1 MKGQRTVT
9 TWMSLGIAGLLAG
22 CAAAPEAPTAATP
35 PPPMPPRIYV
45 ANESGNSVSVID
57 AQTFAVLGTIDAK
70 ASSTHDLTV
79 TRDGRRVFATNLAS
93 GKLSVIDAAAMETIA
108 TLYTGD
114 RAHVVA
120 LTNDNKQ
127 AWVANIGDNNI
138 SVIDTD
144 TYRILGTIPAGKG
157 TTGITFSHDGRF
169 AYVSNQGD
177 KTVNVIDTSAHQII
191 KTIPVGPNPHFLVV
205 SPDGYVWGTNTG
217 ANDIYVIDPE
227 TNEKIATFEVGSKP
241 QQIAFGFKGMQGP
254 NAYITVG
261 GLNKVI
267 ALSSDP
273 KNLKI
278 VDEIPVGEGPNGI
291 WANPEG
297 TRLYVGHDKSND
309 VRIIDSGASQV
320 IATVPVGRKPIR
332 VVVSR

>member
-1 MKGQRTVT
+1 MTIGV
-9 TWMSLGIAGLLAG
+9 AGWLSG
-22 CAAAPEAPTAATP
+22 CATGPEPTAAVTAP
-35 PPPMPPRIYV
+35 PPPIPPRIYV

-57 AQTFAVLGTIDAK
+57 AQSFAVLGTIDAK

-93 GKLSVIDAAAMETIA
+93 GKLSIIDAAAMETVV

-177 KTVNVIDTSAHQII
+177 KTVNVIDTSTHQIT

-217 ANDIYVIDPE
+217 ANDIYIIDPE
-227 TNEKIATFEVGSKP
+227 TNEKIASFEVGAKP

-261 GLNKVI
+261 GLNKVV
-267 ALSSDP
+267 AVNADP
-273 KNLKI
+273 KNLKV

-309 VRIIDSGASQV
+309 VRILDSGSSQV
-320 IATVPVGRKPIR
+320 LATVPVGRKPIR